1 MTLRSKLYAG
11 VALTAVLTLPAVS
24 HAADVKEVQM
34 LHWWTSGGE
43 AAALSVLKQDLAK
56 QGYSWKDVPVAGGGG
71 DAAMTALKAMAA
83 AGNYP
88 TASQMLGYTVLD
100 YAAAG
105 KMGDITE
112 TAKKEGWDKVVPA
125 PLQKFAVYEGKWV
138 AVPVNVH
145 SVNWLWINKAVMDK
159 IGGTEPKTFDD
170 LLALLDKA
178 KAAGVIPLALGGQNW
193 QEATMFDSVVLST
206 GGPEFYDKAM
216 NQLDDASLKSPTMK
230 KAFDNLAKLK
240 TYVDPNFSGRDWNL
254 ATAMVIKGD
263 ALVQVMG
270 DWAKGEFKAAGK
282 KPGTDFLCYRFP
294 GTDGSVIY
302 NSDMFGMF
310 DVPADRKAAQIQ
322 LATDTM
328 SKSFQS
334 AFNVVKGSVP
344 ARTDVADTD
353 FDMCGKKGIADLAAA
368 NQKGTLFGSL
378 AQGYG
383 APPAV
388 ANAYK
393 DVVTKFVHGQIK
405 SSDEAVSEL
414 VKAVDDAK

>member
-1 MTLRSKLYAG
+1 MRKFLSSAAVAVVMTAG
-11 VALTAVLTLPAVS
+11 LGGA

-43 AAALSVLKQDLAK
+43 AAALNVLKEDLSKEGFA
-56 QGYSWKDVPVAGGGG
+56 WKDVPVAGGGG
-71 DAAMTALKAMAA
+71 DAAMTALKAMVA
-83 AGNYP
+83 AGTYP

-100 YAAAG
+100 YAQAG
-105 KMGDITE
+105 VMGDLTE
-112 TAKKEGWDKVVPA
+112 TAKKEGWDKSVPA
-125 PLQKFAVYEGKWV
+125 ALQKFSVYDGKWV
-138 AVPVNVH
+138 AAPVNVH

-159 IGGTEPKTFDD
+159 IGGSQPKSFDD
-170 LLALLDKA
+170 LIALLDKA

-193 QEATMFDSVVLST
+193 QEATMFDSIVLST
-206 GGPEFYDKAM
+206 GGPEFYKKAF
-216 NQLDDASLKSPTMK
+216 NDLDEESLKSDTMK
-230 KAFDNLAKLK
+230 KSFDNLAKIVK
-240 TYVDPNFSGRDWNL
+240 YVDPNFSGRDWNL

-270 DWAKGEFKAAGK
+270 DWAKGEFVAAK
-282 KPGTDFLCYRFP
+282 KTPDKDFLCYRFP

-310 DVPADRKAAQIQ
+310 NVPDDRKAAQVA
-322 LATDTM
+322 LATATL

-344 ARTDVADTD
+344 ARTDVPDTD
-353 FDMCGKKGIADLAAA
+353 FDACGKKGIADLKAA
-368 NQKGTLFGSL
+368 NEGGTLFGSL

-383 APPAV
+383 APPAI

-393 DVVTKFVHGQIK
+393 DVVSKFVHGQIK
-405 SSDEAVSEL
+405 SSDEAVTQL
-414 VKAVDDAK
+414 VQAIDDAR

>member
-1 MTLRSKLYAG
+1 MLRKLLIG
-11 VALTAVLTLPAVS
+11 TALASGFAFAA
-24 HAADVKEVQM
+24 HAEDVKEVQM

-43 AAALSVLKQDLAK
+43 AAALNVLKQDLAK
-56 QGYSWKDVPVAGGGG
+56 EGYAWKDVPVAGGGG
-71 DAAMTALKAMAA
+71 DPAMVALKAMVA
-83 AGNYP
+83 AGNPP
-88 TASQMLGYTVLD
+88 TASQMLGYTALD

-105 KMGDITE
+105 KMGDIT
-112 TAKKEGWDKVVPA
+112 AIAVKEGWDKVVPA
-125 PLQKFAVYEGKWV
+125 ALQKFTVYDGKWV

-170 LLALLDKA
+170 LIALLDKA

-206 GGPEFYDKAM
+206 GGPEFYKKAF
-216 NQLDDASLKSPTMK
+216 NDLDDASLKSDTMK
-230 KAFDNLAKLK
+230 KSFDNLAKLV

-270 DWAKGEFKAAGK
+270 DWAKGEFHAANK
-282 KPGTDFLCYRFP
+282 TPGTDFLCYRFP
-294 GTDGSVIY
+294 GTDGSVVY
-302 NSDMFGMF
+302 NSDVFGMF
-310 DVPADRKAAQIQ
+310 DVSDDRKAAQAA
-322 LATDTM
+322 LATATL

-344 ARTDVADTD
+344 ARTDVPDTD
-353 FDMCGKKGIADLAAA
+353 FDACGKKGIADLKAA
-368 NQKGTLFGSL
+368 NEKGTLFGSL

-383 APPAV
+383 APPAI

-405 SSDEAVSEL
+405 TSDEAVTEL
-414 VKAVDDAK
+414 VKAIDDAK

>member
-1 MTLRSKLYAG
+1 MLRKLLIG
-11 VALTAVLTLPAVS
+11 TALGSGLAFAA
-24 HAADVKEVQM
+24 HAQDVKEVEM

-43 AAALSVLKQDLAK
+43 AAALNVLKEDLAK
-56 QGYSWKDVPVAGGGG
+56 QGFAWKDVPVAGGGG
-71 DAAMTALKAMAA
+71 DAAMTALKAMVA

-105 KMGDITE
+105 VMGDLTE
-112 TAKKEGWDKVVPA
+112 TAVKEGWDKSVPA
-125 PLQKFAVYEGKWV
+125 ALQKFSVYDGKWV
-138 AVPVNVH
+138 AAPVNVH

-159 IGGTEPKTFDD
+159 IGGTEPKTFDEFI
-170 LLALLDKA
+170 ALLDKA

-206 GGPEFYDKAM
+206 GGPEFYKKAF
-216 NQLDDASLKSPTMK
+216 NDLDEEQLKSDTMK
-230 KAFDNLAKLK
+230 KSFDNLAKLV

-270 DWAKGEFKAAGK
+270 DWAKGEFNAAK
-282 KPGTDFLCYRFP
+282 KVPGTDFLCYRFP
-294 GTDGSVIY
+294 GTDGSVVY

-310 DVPADRKAAQIQ
+310 DVPEDRKAAQVA
-322 LATDTM
+322 LATATL

-344 ARTDVADTD
+344 ARTDVPDTD
-353 FDMCGKKGIADLAAA
+353 FDACGKKGMADLKAA
-368 NQKGTLFGSL
+368 NEGGTLFGSL

-393 DVVTKFVHGQIK
+393 DVVSKFVHGQIK
-405 SSDEAVSEL
+405 TSDEAVTQL
-414 VKAVDDAK
+414 VNAIEDAK

>member
-1 MTLRSKLYAG
+1 MLRKLLIG
-11 VALTAVLTLPAVS
+11 TALASGLAFAA
-24 HAADVKEVQM
+24 HAEDVKEVQM

-43 AAALSVLKQDLAK
+43 AAALNVLKGDLAK
-56 QGYSWKDVPVAGGGG
+56 EGYAWKDVPVAGGGG
-71 DAAMTALKAMAA
+71 DAAMTALKAMVA

-105 KMGDITE
+105 VMGDLTE
-112 TAKKEGWDKVVPA
+112 TAKKEGWDKSVPA
-125 PLQKFAVYEGKWV
+125 ALQKFSVYDGKWV
-138 AVPVNVH
+138 AAPVNVH

-170 LLALLDKA
+170 FVALLDKA
-178 KAAGVIPLALGGQNW
+178 KAAGVTPLALGGQNW

-206 GGPEFYDKAM
+206 GGPDFYKKAM
-216 NQLDDASLKSPTMK
+216 NDLDEESLKSDTMK
-230 KAFDNLAKLK
+230 KSFDNLAKLV

-270 DWAKGEFKAAGK
+270 DWAKGEFHAANKA
-282 KPGTDFLCYRFP
+282 PGTDFLCYRFP

-310 DVPADRKAAQIQ
+310 NVPEDRKAAQIA
-322 LATDTM
+322 LATATL

-344 ARTDVADTD
+344 ARTDVPDTD
-353 FDMCGKKGIADLAAA
+353 FDACGKKGIADLKAA
-368 NQKGTLFGSL
+368 NDGGKLFGSL

-393 DVVTKFVHGQIK
+393 DVVSKFVHGQIK
-405 SSDEAVSEL
+405 TSDEAVTEL
-414 VKAVDDAK
+414 VKAIDDAK